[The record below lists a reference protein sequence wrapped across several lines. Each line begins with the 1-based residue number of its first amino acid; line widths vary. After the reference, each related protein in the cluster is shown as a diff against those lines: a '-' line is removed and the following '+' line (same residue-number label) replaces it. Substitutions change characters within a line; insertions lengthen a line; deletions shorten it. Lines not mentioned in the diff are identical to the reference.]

1 MGGESLIIW
10 LVVGGIAGWLAGLI
24 MKGYGF
30 GIVGNII
37 VGILG
42 SVIGGWLFG
51 SYHIGTNGIIG
62 AIIGATVGAV
72 ILLFAIRLVRRNA

>member
-72 ILLFAIRLVRRNA
+72 ILLFAIRFVRRNA